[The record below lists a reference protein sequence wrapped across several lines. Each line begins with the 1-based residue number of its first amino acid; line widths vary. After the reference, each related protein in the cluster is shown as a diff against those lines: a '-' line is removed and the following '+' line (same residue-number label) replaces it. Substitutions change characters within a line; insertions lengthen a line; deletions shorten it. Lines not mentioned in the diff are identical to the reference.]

1 MQKTRLAIHESVLAA
16 AAVAA
21 ALVAAGT
28 PATAATVRPVPDQ
41 PDLVE
46 MANDLLAVRIDLAR
60 GAKVVSFRY
69 AGFDKED
76 VVFDAATENGGL
88 CKDLW
93 TTQGWPGEFDKRRY
107 DSKVVKSDAA
117 EAVLET
123 KTVSTGLVRG
133 KADETLSALELVK
146 TFTLRDGD
154 RALHVTLA
162 ITNPAA
168 VGKRPAYWSQHAFDF
183 DGQRKNT
190 LYWRPTR
197 HGVDMISQ
205 ATGAES
211 PNGYWY
217 VAAPTAGWNGA
228 TNAAARRGLMFLLDY
243 NAVQQLYDNCAA
255 NTLEWM
261 YDDTAIPAGKTW
273 TTEMTVIPTEG
284 FTGYR
289 HGDDTLVAHFET
301 AETPAGLAIEH
312 VLAAAT
318 TPLKDVTVK
327 TLVRGAREEWKVEAE
342 PFTAASVGFSP
353 LVRTVNVSGVGAMP
367 CVIEVTVTA
376 TDSTGEQRTMTYADY
391 FGGKVGRNVNLELL
405 EPYHAFTP
413 PKKKRQYLKPDAMVR
428 RKNAKPRILFVR
440 GLWADF
446 QGVDEAIKR
455 LGDVEV
461 VDAWMK
467 KAALGETLGNFPA
480 SYDDLLGYD
489 AIILANVSGGML
501 GDLGEE
507 MLADFAK
514 AGGGILFL
522 SGDRTYG
529 QAGFAN
535 ESLRPLLPAAFK
547 TGGDYGR
554 LEHPSPLVAS
564 GDHPLAAGT
573 SLPREAVVL
582 YAHDVK
588 PANGGATVL
597 ALADGRP
604 AVLATPSGKP
614 RVAVVTPLPF
624 GTVSTGGR
632 LLFDDPAWHAFLAKL
647 VAWLTDRGS

>member
-1 MQKTRLAIHESVLAA
+1 MQRMRLVIYEAVF
-16 AAVAA
+16 VAA
-21 ALVAAGT
+21 ALVVAGT
-28 PATAATVRPVPDQ
+28 LAAAATVRPVPEQ

-46 MANDLLAVRIDLAR
+46 MANDLLTVRIDLAR

-76 VVFDAATENGGL
+76 VVFDAATQNGGL

-93 TTQGWPGEFDKRRY
+93 TTQGWPGEFDRRRY
-107 DSKVVKSDAA
+107 ESKVVKNDAA

-123 KTVSTGLVRG
+123 ATVSTGLVRG
-133 KADETLSALELVK
+133 KTNETLSDLALVK

-154 RALHVTLA
+154 RGLHVSLA
-162 ITNPAA
+162 LTNTAA
-168 VGKRPAYWSQHAFDF
+168 IGKRPAYWSQHAFDF

-190 LYWRPTR
+190 RYWRPTR
-197 HGVDMISQ
+197 HGVDMISLD
-205 ATGAES
+205 TGLES

-217 VAAPTAGWNGA
+217 VAPPTAGWNGA

-243 NAVQQLYDNCAA
+243 NSVQQLYDNCAS

-273 TTEMTVIPTEG
+273 TTEMAVIPTEG

-289 HGDDTLVAHFET
+289 HGDHTLVAHFET
-301 AETPAGLAIEH
+301 VETPAGLAIEH
-312 VLAAAT
+312 VLAAAMA
-318 TPLKDVTVK
+318 PLKDVTVK
-327 TLVRGAREEWKVEAE
+327 TLVRGARDAWKVEAE
-342 PFTAASVGFSP
+342 PFPAASIGFAP

-376 TDSTGEQRTMTYADY
+376 TDAKGERRTISYADY
-391 FGGKVGRNVNLELL
+391 FGGRVGRNVNLELL
-405 EPYHAFTP
+405 QPYHEFIP
-413 PKKKRQYLKPDAMVR
+413 PKKKRQYLKPDTIVR

-446 QGVDEAIKR
+446 QGVDEAIQL
-455 LGDVEV
+455 LGEVEV

-501 GDLGEE
+501 GDIGEE

-554 LEHPSPLVAS
+554 LENPSPLIAV

-604 AVLATPSGKP
+604 AVLVAPPGSP

-632 LLFDDPAWHAFLAKL
+632 LLFDDPAWHAFLAK
-647 VAWLTDRGS
+647 VVFWSAGGQ

>member
-1 MQKTRLAIHESVLAA
+1 MRRLDSAIRELVVTGL
-16 AAVAA
+16 
-21 ALVAAGT
+21 LVAGCVVPAVT
-28 PATAATVRPVPDQ
+28 ATAATVRPVPGQ
-41 PDLVE
+41 PEVVEMKNDLVT
-46 MANDLLAVRIDLAR
+46 VRVDLAR
-60 GAKVVSFRY
+60 GAKVTSFRY
-69 AGFDKED
+69 AGFDMED
-76 VVFDAATENGGL
+76 VVFDSATQNGGL

-107 DSKVVKSDAA
+107 ASKVVKNDAA
-117 EAVLET
+117 EVVLET
-123 KTVSTGLVRG
+123 STVSTGLMKGRI
-133 KADETLSALELVK
+133 DETLSDLELVK

-154 RALHVTLA
+154 RALHVSLA
-162 ITNPAA
+162 VGNPAKI
-168 VGKRPAYWSQHAFDF
+168 GKRPAYWSQHAFDF

-190 LYWRPTR
+190 RYWRPTR

-205 ATGAES
+205 ASES

-228 TNAAARRGLMFLLDY
+228 TNAAVRRGLMFLLDY

-273 TTEMTVIPTEG
+273 TTRMTVIPTEG

-289 HGDDTLVAHFET
+289 HGDATLVAHFET
-301 AETPAGLAIEH
+301 VETPAGLAIEH

-318 TPLKDVTVK
+318 TPLTDVTVK
-327 TLVRGAREEWKVEAE
+327 TLVRGAREAWEVEAE
-342 PFTAASVGFSP
+342 PFTAASVGFAP
-353 LVRTVNVSGVGAMP
+353 LVRAVNVSGAGPMP
-367 CVIEVTVTA
+367 CLVEVTVTA
-376 TDSTGEQRTMTYADY
+376 TDAKGEPRVITYADY
-391 FGGKVGRNVNLELL
+391 FGGKVGRNLNLELL
-405 EPYHAFTP
+405 EPYHEFTP
-413 PKKKRQYLKPDAMVR
+413 PRKKRQYLKPDTLAL
-428 RKNAKPRILFVR
+428 RKNATQRILFVR

-446 QGVDEAIKR
+446 QGVDETLKK

-461 VDAWMK
+461 VDGWMK

-480 SYDDLLGYD
+480 SYDDLLAYD

-535 ESLRPLLPAAFK
+535 QNLRPLIPAAFK

-554 LEHPSPLVAS
+554 LETPSPLTAW

-573 SLPREAVVL
+573 ALPHEAVVL
-582 YAHDVK
+582 YAHDVT
-588 PANGGATVL
+588 PANAGVAVL
-597 ALADGRP
+597 TLADGRP
-604 AVLATPSGKP
+604 AVLASPPGSP

-624 GTVSTGGR
+624 GTVSGGER

-647 VAWLTDRGS
+647 VAWLTGGP